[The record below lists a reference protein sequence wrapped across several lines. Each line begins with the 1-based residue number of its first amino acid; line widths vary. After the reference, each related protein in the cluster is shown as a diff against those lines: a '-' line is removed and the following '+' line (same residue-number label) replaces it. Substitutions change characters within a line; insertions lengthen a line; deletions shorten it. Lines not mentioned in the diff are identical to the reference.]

1 MRCSFMKMV
10 FMYRFV
16 RVEIL
21 VARTRPWIR
30 SNLDPETSSG

>member
-1 MRCSFMKMV
+1 VKMV

-21 VARTRPWIR
+21 IARTRPWIR
-30 SNLDPETSSG
+30 SNPDPETSSG